1 MPAPSLLLAS
11 EAALIQPEWL
21 EEWIVLDDDEVLV
34 LNKPGWVVCHPSKN
48 GPWSSLVGAVKE
60 WRALK
65 RVHLVAR
72 LDRETSGLVVL
83 AKHRLAARNLQ
94 MALEAR
100 SVTKRYLAFLEGV
113 MTDPVTVDEPI
124 GRDPFA
130 EVAVMQMVRPER
142 RGQSAVTHYQ
152 PLANNGRLTLALV
165 TPHTGRK
172 HQIRVHAA
180 WLGHPVVGDKIY
192 GGHPEAYLEFIRHG
206 WTGEMSRQL
215 RWPRQALH
223 AFEVTF
229 NLEDGPRTWQAPLAP
244 DLQDLAKI
252 EHLPLDLPVSGSV
265 EGRTADL

>member
-1 MPAPSLLLAS
+1 MPAPSLLLET

-21 EEWIVLDDDEVLV
+21 EEWIVVDDNDVLV

-48 GPWSSLVGAVKE
+48 GPWSSLVGAVGE
-60 WRALK
+60 WRQLK

-113 MTDPVTVDEPI
+113 LEQPVTVDEPI
-124 GRDPFA
+124 GKDPFS

-142 RGQSAVTHYQ
+142 RGQTAQTHFE
-152 PLANNGRLTLALV
+152 PLSNNGRVTLAMV

-192 GGHPEAYLEFIRHG
+192 GGHPQAYLDFIRQG
-206 WTGEMSRQL
+206 WTAQMAATL

-223 AFEVTF
+223 AYEVTF
-229 NLEDGPRTWQAPLAP
+229 ELADGPRTWRAPLAP
-244 DLQDLAKI
+244 DLADFASI
-252 EHLPLDLPVSGSV
+252 EGLSL
-265 EGRTADL
+265 